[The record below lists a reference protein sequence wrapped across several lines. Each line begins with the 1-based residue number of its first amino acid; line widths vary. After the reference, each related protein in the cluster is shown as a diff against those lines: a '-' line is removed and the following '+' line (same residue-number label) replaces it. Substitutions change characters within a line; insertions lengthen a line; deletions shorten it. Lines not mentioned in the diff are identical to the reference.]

1 MEKSSP
7 ANPINIPSSWAT
19 ESWAWGIEKGITDG
33 TSPKGNPTREQIVQM
48 LYNFSK
54 KE

>member
-1 MEKSSP
+1 MVEKTPVVP
-7 ANPINIPSSWAT
+7 ADAPSSWAT

-33 TSPKGNPTREQIVQM
+33 TRPKDNPTREQIIQM

-54 KE
+54 KM